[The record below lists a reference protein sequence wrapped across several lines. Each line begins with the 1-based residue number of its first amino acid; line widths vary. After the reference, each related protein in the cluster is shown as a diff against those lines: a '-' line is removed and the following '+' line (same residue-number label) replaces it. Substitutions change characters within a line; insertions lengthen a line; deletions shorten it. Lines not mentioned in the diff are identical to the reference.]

1 MRGTRPG
8 PGNCGRRRAWP
19 RGRMAGPVLC
29 REDEP
34 FTSAGLGLG
43 YVGIHEEDENG
54 SMTQPSQLPL
64 PAGPRRGPPGDGPP
78 AARGLLAPLITALAA
93 FAAVT
98 AGTALLGVAAGFGWA
113 AVAPRPLI
121 VVLGPGMPYVANQE
135 TSAFIVADGWFTLLA
150 VAGGVISGVLG
161 YALAVRRHGAPAMAG
176 IMAGG
181 AAAALIARWI
191 GQRSGAAAYHHALAL
206 GQPGARLQAPL
217 TLGGWGALALWPLAA
232 GLVAG
237 GIEAAIAFRERRRRA
252 AALP

>member
-1 MRGTRPG
+1 
-8 PGNCGRRRAWP
+8 
-19 RGRMAGPVLC
+19 
-29 REDEP
+29 
-34 FTSAGLGLG
+34 
-43 YVGIHEEDENG
+43 VGIHEEDENG

-64 PAGPRRGPPGDGPP
+64 PAGPRRSPPGDGPP
-78 AARGLLAPLITALAA
+78 AARRLLASLITALAA

-121 VVLGPGMPYVANQE
+121 VVLGPGMPYIANQE

-161 YALAVRRHGAPAMAG
+161 YALAVRRHGAPAMAA

-237 GIEAAIAFRERRRRA
+237 GIEAAIAVRERRRRA